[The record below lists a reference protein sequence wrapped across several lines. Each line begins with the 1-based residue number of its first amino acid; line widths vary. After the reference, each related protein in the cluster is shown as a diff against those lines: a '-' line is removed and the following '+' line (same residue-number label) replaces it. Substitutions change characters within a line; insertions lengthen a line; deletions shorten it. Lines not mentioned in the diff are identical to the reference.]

1 MAKSLRTN
9 GRALWIEEFIEDD
22 ICHQDYQHFSMN
34 LCVEKLGCLNCNSDN
49 HETTDCILPSRF
61 IFKRENGEYP
71 RKMVLL
77 KLRCNTI
84 SNPRHMLPYDY
95 PVKGTVLHVDRK
107 ENCLYVRP
115 QNLDGIYSALENF
128 LFDIRQV
135 MLCTATS
142 NKINIGDVYL
152 IRRQDSDVLARGVC
166 AHMYFN
172 WQMATQWQMYLIDIG
187 QTEFVDQ
194 RSIYL
199 LPAQLHSMP
208 PMAIPLV
215 LANCRIG
222 YESLVSCNMDH
233 FSMLNIGQS
242 LSLSKDG
249 YYPSFVNSPYPLPLL
264 ARVFGGISVRDEIF
278 CKWGLPEISSLNQP
292 VCPLY
297 CPSTF
302 SFNRFTLG
310 YSLPVTL
317 TVRVTE
323 KITQSYY
330 WLRDASACSIISK
343 QIVIPSNGLWP
354 YIEDKRSLACIAHIQ
369 RSVHKQS
376 HYYRAVASNFDN
388 QKSCCMV
395 FLIDYGQTLYCDVH
409 HLFDLSDQP
418 PAVLYTLAAAFKCNV
433 NRKNLIEDGI
443 HAAKLAMDEQ
453 YIIQVTGKEDETT
466 YVANVDMHIQTDF
479 QYPIPSDV
487 SNGMLVNN
495 SQFLMLGY
503 NDQIS
508 QINEIS
514 DNNIDINNID
524 YNGNDNKS
532 MKIRTMFPAISM
544 QLSSNR
550 EIGNSLKAL
559 DTKFSIKLA
568 QISNRI
574 DELFNNLRSL
584 QLANSTSNLFPFPQM
599 YQYSKAQGVSNN
611 GIRQSQTSS
620 FPVGSGKDI
629 VFYGTNCQSSL
640 LGQTPLPRCQT
651 VMYPQQY
658 IQQKPN
664 IVVPSGRNYFHCI
677 ENHRCTLVNHPSQSY
692 HQPHT
697 YTNHINQ
704 QVQPHAVDYTQQ
716 FQLPRPRV
724 MVPGCTISS
733 QQRDLENQTSR
744 SCCFCGAYMETKR
757 RSFTS
762 SNDVSIRCSTVP
774 HLNATH
780 LQSFTYT
787 SANGFRRASTAPVN
801 CSSTIHSLCK
811 NSNTPS
817 NADSQLSSRS
827 ISSDDGE
834 FTNYE
839 SIESKKLRD
848 KKVIG
853 VRKKQTVIED
863 SLTTGIGTMRRNWRV
878 KETKEFEA
886 MNNSQGFQFSNRNN
900 AEGQLSPP
908 FFEKSAEPP
917 RTICFTKE
925 ELEMLTNRKSNSIFS
940 LVEDAL
946 CFNVNSQVSNNSDNV
961 ALSETSRETQDQN
974 MAQSCWICGK
984 VGHLTRYC
992 QSTLPTVLVLAQ
1004 EVKEENQ
1011 KKAIDKPRDEK
1022 GRVLYTSD
1030 ESSNDELDYDS
1041 DSDKDVKQV
1050 INSSSLDQD
1059 IKLLSD
1065 DDEKDEFEITL
1076 KYKPYFA
1083 HMNVEFGQKYV
1094 VSRSDEDIACLL
1106 WPLFFVQIQSDEC
1119 EQILEEYLD
1128 SLDANIPLANTEMVV
1143 GTLCVAYCER
1153 FDAKFRAVIMAICSN
1168 LAEVFYIDYGNYEW
1182 VEHNTLSSI
1191 ADKDKT
1197 TIAHPGM
1204 AIPCILNSYDEKEIS
1219 SRLSQSDIIK
1229 MKLAVGCGQRGFH
1242 LNFRK
1247 RRPDGVCVV
1256 ELEDEAKMD

>member
-1 MAKSLRTN
+1 MAKSVRTN
-9 GRALWIEEFIEDD
+9 GRALWIEEFMEDD
-22 ICHQDYQHFSMN
+22 ICHQDYQYFSMN
-34 LCVEKLGCLNCNSDN
+34 LCIEKLGCLNCNSDN
-49 HETTDCILPSRF
+49 HETIDCILPSRF
-61 IFKRENGEYP
+61 IFKHGNKEYP

-84 SNPRHMLPYDY
+84 SNPHYMLPCDY

-107 ENCLYVRP
+107 QNCLYVRP

-128 LFDIRQV
+128 LLDIRKV

-152 IRRQDSDVLARGVC
+152 IRRQDSDALARGVC

-222 YESLVSCNMDH
+222 YES
-233 FSMLNIGQS
+233 QS

-278 CKWGLPEISSLNQP
+278 CKWGLPEVSSVNQP

-323 KITQSYY
+323 KITQGYY

-343 QIVIPSNGLWP
+343 QIVLPSNGLWP

-369 RSVHKQS
+369 RPVHKQPR
-376 HYYRAVASNFDN
+376 YYRAVASNFDN

-418 PAVLYTLAAAFKCNV
+418 PTVLYTLAAAFKCSV
-433 NRKNLIEDGI
+433 NRRNQIEDGI
-443 HAAKLAMDEQ
+443 HAAKLAMDER
-453 YIIQVTGKEDETT
+453 YIIQVIGKKDETT
-466 YVANVDMHIQTDF
+466 YVATVDMHIQADF
-479 QYPIPSDV
+479 QYPRPLDV

-495 SQFLMLGY
+495 SQLLMLGY
-503 NDQIS
+503 NDQIN
-508 QINEIS
+508 QANEIP
-514 DNNIDINNID
+514 DNNVNISNIN
-524 YNGNDNKS
+524 YNGNDNNS

-559 DTKFSIKLA
+559 DAKLSIKLA

-574 DELFNNLRSL
+574 DEIFNNLRSL
-584 QLANSTSNLFPFPQM
+584 QLTNSTSNLFPFPQM
-599 YQYSKAQGVSNN
+599 YQYSNVQGVSNN
-611 GIRQSQTSS
+611 GIRQNQASS
-620 FPVGSGKDI
+620 FSVGGGND
-629 VFYGTNCQSSL
+629 VLFYGTNCQSSL

-658 IQQKPN
+658 KQQKPN
-664 IVVPSGRNYFHCI
+664 IVVPSGRNYFRCI
-677 ENHRCTLVNHPSQSY
+677 ENDRCALVKHPSQSH

-697 YTNHINQ
+697 YTNHISQ
-704 QVQPHAVDYTQQ
+704 QVQRHAIDYTQQ
-716 FQLPRPRV
+716 FHQLPRQPRV
-724 MVPGCTISS
+724 IIPGCTICS

-744 SCCFCGAYMETKR
+744 SCCFCGAYVETR
-757 RSFTS
+757 RRCFTS
-762 SNDVSIRCSTVP
+762 SNDASIRCSTMP
-774 HLNATH
+774 RLNATH
-780 LQSFTYT
+780 LQPFTYA
-787 SANGFRRASTAPVN
+787 SANGFRRASTVPVN
-801 CSSTIHSLCK
+801 SSSTIHSLCK
-811 NSNTPS
+811 QNFNTPS

-827 ISSDDGE
+827 TSSDDGE
-834 FTNYE
+834 FTNHE
-839 SIESKKLRD
+839 LTESKKLRD

-853 VRKKQTVIED
+853 ARKEQAVIED
-863 SLTTGIGTMRRNWRV
+863 SLTTGIGTMRRNWQM
-878 KETKEFEA
+878 KEVKEFEA
-886 MNNSQGFQFSNRNN
+886 INNSQDFQFLNKNY
-900 AEGQLSPP
+900 AEGQLSSP
-908 FFEKSAEPP
+908 FFEKSAEPA
-917 RTICFTKE
+917 RTTCFTK
-925 ELEMLTNRKSNSIFS
+925 ELEMLTNRRSNSTFS
-940 LVEDAL
+940 LVQE
-946 CFNVNSQVSNNSDNV
+946 VNSQVRNNSDNV
-961 ALSETSRETQDQN
+961 TLSETSREAQN
-974 MAQSCWICGK
+974 QNIAESCWICGK

-992 QSTLPTVLVLAQ
+992 QSTLPTVLLLAQ
-1004 EVKEENQ
+1004 EMKQEKQ
-1011 KKAIDKPRDEK
+1011 KKAVDKPRDEK
-1022 GRVLYTSD
+1022 GRMLYTSD

-1041 DSDKDVKQV
+1041 DSDKDNKQV
-1050 INSSSLDQD
+1050 KNSSSLDHD

-1094 VSRSDEDIACLL
+1094 VFRSDEDIACLL

-1119 EQILEEYLD
+1119 EQTLEEHLD
-1128 SLDANIPLANTEMVV
+1128 SLDANIPLANAEMVV

-1153 FDAKFRAVIMAICSN
+1153 FDAKFRAVITALCSN
-1168 LAEVFYIDYGNYEW
+1168 LVEVFYIDYGNYEW

-1191 ADKDKT
+1191 ADQDKT
-1197 TIAHPGM
+1197 TVTHPGM
-1204 AIPCILNSYDEKEIS
+1204 AIPCILNSYDEKEIF
-1219 SRLSQSDIIK
+1219 SRLSKSDIIK
-1229 MKLAVGCGQRGFH
+1229 MKLAVGCGQRSFL

-1256 ELEDEAKMD
+1256 ELEGGAKMD